1 MVFEAKLI
9 KKISTDCPPGVQAGL
24 NALAKTEA
32 FTNIL
37 HKEVATR
44 NLVFKDVRLCIGSLY
59 RKTLKLASG
68 NDLLIIT
75 LYNQDY
81 TANEFAALTTF
92 LKLKSEWGHGPSWKE
107 GGKRWQLAD
116 YELS

>member
-1 MVFEAKLI
+1 M

-44 NLVFKDVRLCIGSLY
+44 NLVFEDVGPCIGSLY
-59 RKTLKLASG
+59 RKTRLARG
-68 NDLLIIT
+68 NDPLTII
-75 LYNQDY
+75 LYSQDY
-81 TANEFAALTTF
+81 TANECAALATF
-92 LKLKSEWGHGPSWKE
+92 LKVKDEWGHWPGWKE
-107 GGKRWQLAD
+107 EPRRRQTKH
-116 YELS
+116 

>member
-1 MVFEAKLI
+1 MVYQAKLI

-44 NLVFKDVRLCIGSLY
+44 NLVFKDVRPCINFLY
-59 RKTLKLASG
+59 RKTLQRAHG
-68 NDLLIIT
+68 NDLLTII
-75 LYNQDY
+75 LYSQDY
-81 TANEFAALTTF
+81 TANECAALATF
-92 LKLKSEWGHGPSWKE
+92 LKVKDEWRNGPKWREE
-107 GGKRWQLAD
+107 GGRWNMPY

>member
-1 MVFEAKLI
+1 MVYEAKLI

-44 NLVFKDVRLCIGSLY
+44 NLVFEDVSPCIGSLY
-59 RKTLKLASG
+59 SKTLKHANG
-68 NDLLIIT
+68 NDFLTII
-75 LYNQDY
+75 LRNQDY
-81 TANEFAALTTF
+81 TANECAALATF
-92 LKLKSEWGHGPSWKE
+92 LKVKDEWGHWPDWAE
-107 GGKRWQLAD
+107 
-116 YELS
+116 E